1 VTHKHFFST
10 VRLCPKKAIENFT
23 DGQTGSGTH
32 VLGEWDHGF
41 VEETPRES
49 DGTPIS
55 MDTEKSFEEND
66 NYLLFP
72 PRLLGYA
79 TQEKVWGQFS
89 VDNTK
94 KPPGKMPKKFH
105 ENLQLDEKYKDLIE
119 ALVGS
124 HESNQE
130 RAKELQVK
138 DVVQNKGKGLVL
150 LLHGRF
156 QAPQFSN
163 GSTNDRRSSWSWQ
176 DGEIMSIC
184 DTDKLLTCWISAYC
198 RDYR

>member
-1 VTHKHFFST
+1 
-10 VRLCPKKAIENFT
+10 
-23 DGQTGSGTH
+23 
-32 VLGEWDHGF
+32 
-41 VEETPRES
+41 
-49 DGTPIS
+49 
-55 MDTEKSFEEND
+55 MDTEKSFEENE

-105 ENLQLDEKYKDLIE
+105 EDLQLDEKYKDLIE
-119 ALVGS
+119 ALVAS

-150 LLHGRF
+150 LLHGMF
-156 QAPQFSN
+156 QVRSVPLIHSN
-163 GSTNDRRSSWSWQ
+163 NNRSSWSRQ
-176 DGEIMSIC
+176 NSKILCSTVTR
-184 DTDKLLTCWISAYC
+184 TDF
-198 RDYR
+198 

>member
-1 VTHKHFFST
+1 M
-10 VRLCPKKAIENFT
+10 NT
-23 DGQTGSGTH
+23 D
-32 VLGEWDHGF
+32 
-41 VEETPRES
+41 
-49 DGTPIS
+49 
-55 MDTEKSFEEND
+55 KSFEEND
-66 NYLLFP
+66 NYLLLP

-94 KPPGKMPKKFH
+94 KPPGKLPKKFH

-130 RAKELQVK
+130 REKELRIK

-150 LLHGRF
+150 LLHGMFLALRCSHEL
-156 QAPQFSN
+156 SN
-163 GSTNDRRSSWSWQ
+163 NLRSSWSRKN
-176 DGEIMSIC
+176 GEISISP
-184 DTDKLLTCWISAYC
+184 LP
-198 RDYR
+198 